1 MARSLTVSGPYPNRL
16 KWRLVIRERGARKSV
31 VVPSREEAEALKQ
44 RLLSEAASRC
54 VPTVGALLD
63 AYHENML
70 SLRSVL
76 PQTAANVHSQLTGWL
91 PVELP
96 VTALSPER
104 AERLYH
110 ELTHRVSARTGKPLA
125 VTTQHLLLALAKGF
139 GKWLVKGRHLA
150 ANPFADIQ
158 PVGKRRAGK
167 TQLRIDEAQRF
178 AAAALEQARGGDGSA
193 LGVLIMLH
201 LGLRQGEVGAR
212 TVRDLDADGRVLWIS
227 HGKTANA
234 TRRLKL
240 PENLRPLL
248 LDLASGKRPD
258 ALLFSEG
265 DKPPHRHYWWS
276 KVRALCVRAGVPVV
290 CPHSLRGL
298 HATLALEAGA
308 TADMVARALGHG
320 SFEITARHYASP
332 ESVEGARA
340 LRVAE
345 ALAPAPAPALVPALG
360 PAPSKPDRIS
370 DFLGR
375 LSPDELDELRRRLR

>member
-1 MARSLTVSGPYPNRL
+1 MAKSLTVSGPYPNRA

-31 VVPSREEAEALKQ
+31 VVPSREEAEALKD
-44 RLLSEAASRC
+44 RLLSEAVSRDT
-54 VPTVGALLD
+54 PTVGALLD
-63 AYHENML
+63 SYHEGML
-70 SLRSVL
+70 NIRSVL
-76 PQTAANVHSQLTGWL
+76 PQTAANVHAQLTGWL
-91 PVELP
+91 PLELP
-96 VTALSPER
+96 ITALSAER
-104 AERLYH
+104 AERLYI
-110 ELTHRVSARTGKPLA
+110 ELTHRVSARTGRPLA
-125 VTTQHLLLALAKGF
+125 VTTQHLLLALAKGW
-139 GKWLVKGRHLA
+139 GKWLVKQHVLA
-150 ANPFADIQ
+150 TNPFADIQ

-178 AAAALEQARGGDGSA
+178 AATALDLAKQGDASA

-227 HGKTANA
+227 HGKTVNA

-248 LDLASGKRPD
+248 LQLASGKRPHE
-258 ALLFSEG
+258 LLFS
-265 DKPPHRHYWWS
+265 DSDQPPHRHYWWS

-320 SFEITARHYASP
+320 SFEITARHYASA
-332 ESVEGARA
+332 ESVEGAR
-340 LRVAE
+340 LVRVAE
-345 ALAPAPAPALVPALG
+345 ALAPVLSPEVTQPAPAAK
-360 PAPSKPDRIS
+360 SDRIA